1 MVNKIKEIVIPQE
14 KAVFRLDRNGCWHN
28 ANGKFKHK
36 KIIDYFHSCIKRD
49 QRGYYLYQANENYKE
64 KVYFPYEDQA
74 LFVFDVIRENGV
86 TLVLNTKEQI
96 ALKPKSLFIKD
107 DNLYMHMG
115 DETIKFAEQG
125 LMKIAQLLEDENDRF
140 YIRYKNRQ
148 YKIPV
153 LEDSSVDP
161 DKE

>member
-14 KAVFRLDRNGCWHN
+14 EAVFRLDRNGCWHN